1 MNLEGRIAI
10 PLSPTEDNAHRVAIN
25 STRPVHACQMFH
37 GKSID
42 ETLKALPLLF
52 SICGTAQAAAAVRAC
67 EQALDHSPSIKSEK
81 IRQQLVALE
90 TIREHLWRT
99 LLGWGASLGEPL
111 SEQTMARV
119 MTLQQQMRKALT
131 GDTSPFQLQ
140 PQLSPSDSLMVSTLQ
155 QQLIEIVEHSLLGIS
170 IAQWESITSLD
181 AFWGWSK
188 QQKTV
193 ATRFIQQLEH
203 AGWNHLGECDSSLLP
218 TLETELIHQ
227 QLDQAD
233 FIAQPL
239 WKAIPRETTPFSR
252 TQSPLLTTLY
262 THYGNGLL
270 TRSVAR
276 LTELFQQLTQL
287 LNPASQS
294 SIATYQPS
302 VGIGLSTAARGQ
314 LLHRVA
320 VENSQIIRYQI
331 LAPTE
336 WNFHPQGVV
345 TQALQQ
351 LEPDTATV
359 KQQASLII
367 HAIDPCVGYD
377 LTLNP
382 TGTEC

>member
-1 MNLEGRIAI
+1 
-10 PLSPTEDNAHRVAIN
+10 
-25 STRPVHACQMFH
+25 
-37 GKSID
+37 
-42 ETLKALPLLF
+42 
-52 SICGTAQAAAAVRAC
+52 
-67 EQALDHSPSIKSEK
+67 
-81 IRQQLVALE
+81 
-90 TIREHLWRT
+90 
-99 LLGWGASLGEPL
+99 
-111 SEQTMARV
+111 
-119 MTLQQQMRKALT
+119 
-131 GDTSPFQLQ
+131 
-140 PQLSPSDSLMVSTLQ
+140 
-155 QQLIEIVEHSLLGIS
+155 
-170 IAQWESITSLD
+170 
-181 AFWGWSK
+181 
-188 QQKTV
+188 
-193 ATRFIQQLEH
+193 
-203 AGWNHLGECDSSLLP
+203 
-218 TLETELIHQ
+218 
-227 QLDQAD
+227 
-233 FIAQPL
+233 
-239 WKAIPRETTPFSR
+239 
-252 TQSPLLTTLY
+252 
-262 THYGNGLL
+262 
-270 TRSVAR
+270 
-276 LTELFQQLTQL
+276 